1 MILVTSF
8 GDFILYYCQLFF
20 IYLFQFIVKNKK
32 KRVVAGLFFCVVL
45 GCPISTIGLHVL
57 VGLN

>member
-1 MILVTSF
+1 MIIITSF
-8 GDFILYYCQLFF
+8 GEFLLYYCQLFF
-20 IYLFQFIVKNKK
+20 LFQFTVKKKK

-45 GCPISTIGLHVL
+45 GCPISTAGLHVL